1 MFVLRE
7 YSVNDAGLEVVRWGR
22 EAGLSLIRS
31 FRHFKVSLNP
41 KLEIFFF
48 PPFENF
54 CYTKNLSRSPGRDAE
69 ICTKLLPRSAEG
81 FIWKEKFC
89 LGFEA
94 VFAIIMPQNKTF
106 QVQTG
111 IWGWNLTLW
120 EEFRTGALRTQ
131 PALTY
136 FSLPAYSLSFPPH
149 PLIFI
154 FFFCSGD
161 RIGRAYQGWLFPSLL
176 LLCVTKPTATSEP
189 CKTEII
195 INKSETIINTKN
207 WSTKVRSRKAECLT
221 LSASCLKTNRLIFR
235 IHVHS
240 LSNCNEVTSLVW
252 DIDLT
257 VRVRCHR
264 HLNSAGWATWV

>member
-1 MFVLRE
+1 MHQAPPKVCRRFYLEREVLSWIWSCICNHNASKQNISSSNRHLGMKFDFVRRIQNRCPQDTTSTHLFLP
-7 YSVNDAGLEVVRWGR
+7 SCLFTFIPPTPFN
-22 EAGLSLIRS
+22 
-31 FRHFKVSLNP
+31 
-41 KLEIFFF
+41 FFF
-48 PPFENF
+48 
-54 CYTKNLSRSPGRDAE
+54 
-69 ICTKLLPRSAEG
+69 
-81 FIWKEKFC
+81 
-89 LGFEA
+89 
-94 VFAIIMPQNKTF
+94 
-106 QVQTG
+106 
-111 IWGWNLTLW
+111 
-120 EEFRTGALRTQ
+120 
-131 PALTY
+131 
-136 FSLPAYSLSFPPH
+136 
-149 PLIFI
+149 